1 MNIKNLERA
10 KEISGQLPALEQAR
24 SLLSKSGTTI
34 QVIGAP
40 QLGSSHQES
49 VKLPK
54 STSYNILAV
63 LNSEINLLKEEVE
76 NL

>member
-10 KEISGQLPALEQAR
+10 KEISEQLPALEQAR

-40 QLGSSHQES
+40 KQGCNQPTS
-49 VKLPK
+49 VTLPH
-54 STSYNILAV
+54 STNYNIIAV
-63 LNSEINLLKEEVE
+63 LNAEINRLKDEITK
-76 NL
+76 L